1 MKEISLERLWAS
13 VLDSTDNIYGEDE
26 LIRVLRSDLV
36 VVLEDYD
43 NIKKRIDELE
53 TVNVILV
60 KVNDL
65 LRSTSR

>member
-26 LIRVLRSDLV
+26 LIRVSRSDLV